1 MTQANSSPPSAL
13 LLIATGCQH
22 CPSVLQSLSELIKEG
37 KLASL
42 EVVNIVNAPE
52 RAQALNVRSVPWV
65 KIGEF
70 ELVGMKS
77 KSELQQ
83 WIDKSSQS
91 ENGTDDKALDMVD
104 YFEELLGNGELDKV
118 QQLVESKPQTMQGL
132 FDIMQ
137 NDQSSLSARL
147 GVAAVIESLAGS
159 NLLIQQVDTLGNY
172 CKDQNPRVRNDAC
185 YYLGLTHH
193 NSARRY
199 IEPLLQDDNA
209 EVRET
214 AGDALAELQN

>member
-1 MTQANSSPPSAL
+1 MTQANSTPPSAL

-37 KLASL
+37 RLTSL
-42 EVVNIVNAPE
+42 EVVNIVSAPE
-52 RAQALNVRSVPWV
+52 RAKALNVRSVPWV

-83 WIDKSSQS
+83 WIDKSSRS
-91 ENGTDDKALDMVD
+91 AEASGDKALDMVD
-104 YFEELLGNGELDKV
+104 YFEELLSNGELDKV

-137 NDQSSLSARL
+137 NDESSLSARL

-159 NLLIQQVDTLGNY
+159 HLLIQQVDTLGNY
-172 CKDQNPRVRNDAC
+172 CKDKNPRVRNDAC
-185 YYLGLTHH
+185 YYLGLSHH

-199 IEPLLQDDNA
+199 IEPLLQDENA

-214 AGDALAELQN
+214 AEDALAELQS